1 MKQNAVIAS
10 MVAVSVAGLAGC
22 ATGGGD
28 PAAVA
33 ERQCSNFANVEGA
46 RLVDVQSIEPVSDGD
61 ANFKVRMRVEDGLT
75 RRMTAECL
83 YSSTSNKAR
92 WATPLPAEF
101 KRV

>member
-1 MKQNAVIAS
+1 MKQIAVIAS
-10 MVAVSVAGLAGC
+10 MVAMGIAGLAGC
-22 ATGGGD
+22 ATGGD

-46 RLVDVQSIEPVSDGD
+46 RLVDVQSIEPVSEAD